1 MVDLAF
7 DDTFVADAAE
17 EDSSYMPSMPN
28 NAQDAKLDLAVA
40 YEAMGD
46 IDGAIEI
53 LDEVIDAGTAEQVAE
68 AERLKAKWQNS

>member
-1 MVDLAF
+1 
-7 DDTFVADAAE
+7 
-17 EDSSYMPSMPN
+17 MPTAPN

-46 IDGAIEI
+46 IDGAVDI
-53 LDEVIDAGTAEQVAE
+53 LDEVIGAGTVEQVAE